1 MAFYSINDPTE
12 SYTLKQ
18 FIRLRDI
25 DNLTYYKYSILERS
39 LTNSELVYAIDNVIY
54 TYMPELKNLCKIV
67 TVDISEKIKYAYKP
81 KLLSYDIYG
90 SVEIYFVLL
99 ALNGKCNLKEFDL
112 EEGWFYAV
120 KPNDLS
126 SIMTRIYNSE
136 DYHIT
141 LNRKAVN
148 VSDS

>member
-25 DNLTYYKYSILERS
+25 DNLTYYKYSILESS
-39 LTNSELVYAIDNVIY
+39 LTNSELVYAIDHVIY
-54 TYMPELKNLCKIV
+54 T
-67 TVDISEKIKYAYKP
+67 YKP